1 MIILSITSRP
11 PKLYVKHQ
19 GGPEHKVSARLDK
32 LSMAEL
38 CCRLQ
43 VLRFAHWAA
52 TTALI
57 VYLVSRLTDFTARR
71 TATVCFAQAG
81 VILFGFL
88 GFWSPPAFQC
98 EHWIV

>member
-1 MIILSITSRP
+1 MLGITDRP
-11 PKLYVKHQ
+11 AKIYVKHQ
-19 GGPEHKVSARLDK
+19 GGPEHMSLRLGK
-32 LSMAEL
+32 PSTAEL

-43 VLRFAHWAA
+43 VLRYAHWAA

-71 TATVCFAQAG
+71 TTTVCVAQAG

-88 GFWSPPAFQC
+88 GFLSKPSHQC
-98 EHWIV
+98 EHPIE